1 MTLTRRFAPTPDHVR
16 GRLSPAS
23 ERGEGDV
30 DPSYLFGAVRARRPN
45 VMARRHVVVSGH
57 YWASL
62 AGLQV
67 LEAGGNAID
76 AGVAT
81 GLAIDVLESQFV
93 GFGGVAP
100 AMVHLGKTDST
111 HVISGVGVWPL
122 AADIEHFHRN
132 FAGRIPEGLLHCVVP
147 AAPSIWITALARF
160 GTMSFNEVAAPAIR
174 FAREGFPTYPFLAEQ
189 LAARRKDFAHWPT
202 TAAIFLPNGRPPEVG
217 EMFVQSDLARTL
229 QYMADQER
237 AHARGDRL
245 AGLEA
250 ARDAFYRGDIAAAIL
265 RHQREN
271 GGWIAEHDLAD
282 FRSAIEAPCRIRF
295 GEFDIYGC
303 GPWSQGPMVLE
314 ALNILAGMDLR
325 DMGHNSP
332 AYIHAVTEAL
342 KLAAA
347 DREMWFG
354 DPAFVDVPLDVLLS
368 DQYAARQRGRIDP
381 MRAWPGM
388 PPAGEVGGVAV
399 PPWRPDPSAGAPL
412 EIAETKPETSFL
424 CVADSHGNVFAAT
437 PSDPTIA
444 GPVVPGTGITV
455 SMWGSRGYT
464 GRDHPARV
472 GAGRRPRMSANP
484 AIAIKP
490 GELVLPFGSPGS
502 EVLGQAMVQV
512 FLNQVVFGM
521 DPQSAC
527 EAPRF
532 ASYSWPESALPH
544 SYRPGHLCVEEDV
557 GSATLDAL
565 AALGHRVERWPER
578 KYLAGSVCTIR
589 ADLRSG
595 VKWAG
600 ADPRRTAYAVGW

>member
-1 MTLTRRFAPTPDHVR
+1 ML
-16 GRLSPAS
+16 
-23 ERGEGDV
+23 
-30 DPSYLFGAVRARRPN
+30 DPSNLFGPARARRPN

-57 YWASL
+57 YYASL
-62 AGLQV
+62 AGLQI

-81 GLAIDVLESQFV
+81 GLAIDVLESEFV

-100 AMVHLGKTDST
+100 VMVHLGREAAT
-111 HVISGVGVWPL
+111 HVISGVGVWPK
-122 AADIEHFHRN
+122 AANVEHFHRH
-132 FAGRIPEGLLHCVVP
+132 FGGRIPEGLLHNVVP

-160 GTMSFNEVAAPAIR
+160 GTMSFGEVAAAAIR

-189 LAARRKDFAHWPT
+189 LAARQKDFARWPT

-217 EMFVQSDLARTL
+217 EMFVQRDLAGTM
-229 QYMADQER
+229 QYMADQEH
-237 AHARGDRL
+237 AHANGERL
-245 AGLEA
+245 AGLKA

-265 RHQREN
+265 RHQRDN
-271 GGWIAEHDLAD
+271 GGWIAEDDLAG
-282 FRSAIEAPCRIRF
+282 FRSPIEPPCRIRF
-295 GEFDIYGC
+295 GDLEVYGC

-314 ALNILAGMDLR
+314 ALNILAGLDLR
-325 DMGHNSP
+325 AARHNSP

-347 DREMWFG
+347 DREVYFG

-368 DQYAARQRGRIDP
+368 DDYAAQRRARIDP
-381 MRAWPGM
+381 ARAWPGM
-388 PPAGEVGGVAV
+388 PPAGEAGGVTI
-399 PPWRPDPSAGAPL
+399 PSWRPDPSAGAPL
-412 EIAETKPETSFL
+412 EIAETRPETSFL
-424 CVADSHGNVFAAT
+424 CVADAEGNVFAAT
-437 PSDPTIA
+437 PSDPTIS

-464 GRDHPARV
+464 GLDHPARV
-472 GAGRRPRMSANP
+472 GPGRRPRMSANP

-490 GELVLPFGSPGS
+490 GEMMMPFGSPGS

-512 FLNQVVFGM
+512 FLNQAVFGM

-532 ASYSWPESALPH
+532 ASYSWPESQLPH
-544 SYRPGHLCVEEDV
+544 AYRPGHLCVEEDI
-557 GSATLDAL
+557 GSATLETL
-565 AALGHRVERWPER
+565 EALGHRVEVWPER
-578 KYLAGSVCTIR
+578 KYLAGSVCTIQS
-589 ADLRSG
+589 DLRTG

-600 ADPRRTAYAVGW
+600 ADPRRTAYAIGW